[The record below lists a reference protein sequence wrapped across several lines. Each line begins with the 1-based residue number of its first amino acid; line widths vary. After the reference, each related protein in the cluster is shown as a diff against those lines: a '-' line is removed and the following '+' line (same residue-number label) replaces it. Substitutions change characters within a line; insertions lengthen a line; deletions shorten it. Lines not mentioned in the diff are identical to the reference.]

1 MAVNLKNVAGVTS
14 DDGDYRPK
22 FSFQID
28 IGVVSMLYFWIDQL
42 KTFSR
47 FVGLKNP
54 ELMVW
59 DFIYFI

>member
-22 FSFQID
+22 FSFQIG
-28 IGVVSMLYFWIDQL
+28 IGVLSVRLIRIDQS

-47 FVGLKNP
+47 FVELKNL
-54 ELMVW
+54 ELMDWV
-59 DFIYFI
+59 FIYSI